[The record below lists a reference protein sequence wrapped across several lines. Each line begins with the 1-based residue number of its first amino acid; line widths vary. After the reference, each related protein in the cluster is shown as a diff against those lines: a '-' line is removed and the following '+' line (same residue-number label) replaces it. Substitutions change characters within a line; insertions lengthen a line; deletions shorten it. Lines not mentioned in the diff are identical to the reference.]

1 MRFMIILKVIKNQ
14 GFTFSIEDTISEK
27 PQEGEG
33 EFKLLLAFNRWTWLL
48 LTCSETI
55 YIVLKQ

>member
-33 EFKLLLAFNRWTWLL
+33 EFKLLLAF
-48 LTCSETI
+48 
-55 YIVLKQ
+55 